1 MLNMF
6 NLIKHRIVPSDGN
19 LPPFPDGCAYEYW
32 LAGNGVFIRAENDFV
47 YACIPVAPAK
57 VRGLPDIEASVYY
70 KLPPLPGDMLQ
81 EMVSKAQVLYHD
93 TEVLFQVTHNS
104 DGYTLHPA
112 QVGSRAEIIYNDV
125 DGKIVLDLHS
135 HHMMQCY
142 FSATDNAHH
151 NDLRFYA
158 VIGRTDL
165 RQPHFRLRF
174 SAYGHFYNLPA
185 TALFDDASC
194 VTDLVAAFGIE
205 GPYQP
210 SRPRPPVPPRPAP
223 NTFELGK
230 RPPAPPLPPPS
241 LVEVP
246 EDEDGSAN
254 LLARFIL
261 RGWR

>member
-1 MLNMF
+1 MLDIF
-6 NLIKHRIVPSDGN
+6 SLVQHKIVPSDGN

-70 KLPPLPGDMLQ
+70 KLPSLPGIMLNDMVTTAQ
-81 EMVSKAQVLYHD
+81 EEYPE
-93 TEVLFQVTHNS
+93 TEILFQTVRQPT
-104 DGYTLHPA
+104 GYGVHLVPGEAT
-112 QVGSRAEIIYNDV
+112 QIVYDDV
-125 DGKIVLDLHS
+125 PGTIVLDLHS
-135 HHMMQCY
+135 HHVMACY
-142 FSATDNAHH
+142 FSAVDNTNH

-165 RQPHFRLRF
+165 RQPHFRLRL
-174 SAYGHFYNLPA
+174 SVYGHFYNLPA

-194 VTDLVAAFGIE
+194 VQDRVAAYGIE

-210 SRPRPPVPPRPAP
+210 SHPRPPVPPRPAP